1 MGKGQSNSHLKLNAV
16 LFAEL
21 HLKSLQS
28 LPGIDLS
35 LCLLLLAW
43 YPDSMHGWR
52 RGGGQ
57 VRDLKAGGKGLILA
71 KGFLEMSW

>member
-21 HLKSLQS
+21 HLKFFQS

-43 YPDSMHGWR
+43 YPDSMHGWG
-52 RGGGQ
+52 RG
-57 VRDLKAGGKGLILA
+57 AGL
-71 KGFLEMSW
+71 

>member
-52 RGGGQ
+52 RGRGG
-57 VRDLKAGGKGLILA
+57 
-71 KGFLEMSW
+71 GFVTSRLGVMD